1 MKLLF
6 TNDDGVHA
14 DGLQELYRQF
24 SKKLECWISAPATQQ
39 SAKSHAFS
47 LGKELVVQRHSSR
60 CVSIEG
66 TPADS
71 VYYGMNGMAGGPFD
85 WVLSGINAG
94 SNLGTDVHYSGT
106 VGAAMEGCFHGAHA
120 LAVSL
125 HGVERVANADY
136 THAAEIALQVFLK
149 LAPLVQQ
156 SPPSCW
162 NLNIPNVGPDQ
173 MKSVRLAPLARR
185 NYHSAV
191 QIIERV
197 SSSKTVVRLGGAHK
211 DFEGGEHCDG
221 PMLFAGHPT
230 LTQLSWNW
238 SIGQGKPDDF
248 VPSKKVQESLS
259 GMA

>member
-1 MKLLF
+1 MKILF

-14 DGLQELYRQF
+14 NGLQELYRQF

-47 LGKELVVQRHSSR
+47 LGKELMVQRHTNR

-71 VYYGMNGMAGGPFD
+71 VYYGMHGMEGGPFD

-120 LAVSL
+120 LAISL
-125 HGVERVANADY
+125 HGVERVPDADY
-136 THAAEIALQVFLK
+136 THAAEVALQVFLS
-149 LAPLVQQ
+149 LAPLVHEM
-156 SPPSCW
+156 PPSCW
-162 NLNIPNVGPDQ
+162 NLNIPNIDPDQ
-173 MKSVRLAPLARR
+173 MKPVRVTPLARR

-191 QIIERV
+191 QIIESV
-197 SSSKTVVRLGGAHK
+197 SSTKTVVRLGGAHK
-211 DFEGGEHCDG
+211 GFEGGAHCDG

-238 SIGQGKPDDF
+238 SVGQEALEPF
-248 VPSKKVQESLS
+248 VSPKEVQESLS
-259 GMA
+259 RMA